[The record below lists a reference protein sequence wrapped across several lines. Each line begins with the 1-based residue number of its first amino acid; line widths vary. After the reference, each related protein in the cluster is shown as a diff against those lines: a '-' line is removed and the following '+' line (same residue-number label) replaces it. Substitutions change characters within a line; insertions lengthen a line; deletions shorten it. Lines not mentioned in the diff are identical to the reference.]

1 MNERPK
7 MPFEL
12 ANEMLLD
19 SRPSELLREQ
29 GKESPSLADY
39 IIGEIDMAR
48 VHSTGTQKRP

>member
-39 IIGEIDMAR
+39 IIGEIVMAR
-48 VHSTGTQKRP
+48 VHSSGTQKRP